1 LGNYELASIQNLYP
15 AGSVPTLYRR
25 SWARAVPGL
34 VPAALLSLRFSRTL
48 PEAFIAS
55 ASPSYCLWGKYVNK
69 KFSSE
74 GNYFWRGFP
83 DIYFSGGQILLQKLS
98 AWS

>member
-1 LGNYELASIQNLYP
+1 VGI
-15 AGSVPTLYRR
+15 
-25 SWARAVPGL
+25 
-34 VPAALLSLRFSRTL
+34 RFSKSL

-55 ASPSYCLWGKYVNK
+55 ASPSYCLWGKCVNK

-83 DIYFSGGQILLQKLS
+83 DIYFSGGQILSLPRGLS
-98 AWS
+98 GLRGLPASEAAPMLRESNLLSWDSLLT